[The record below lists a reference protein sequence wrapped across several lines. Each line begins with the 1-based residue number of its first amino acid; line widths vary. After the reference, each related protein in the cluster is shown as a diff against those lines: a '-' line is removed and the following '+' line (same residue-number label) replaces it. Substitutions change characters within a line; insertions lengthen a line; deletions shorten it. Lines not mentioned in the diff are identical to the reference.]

1 MGVAW
6 NLCCSNVLLLKF
18 NCSCSWA
25 NTNIKKTFSF
35 CLCLVRTNMTE
46 IQWTTVQP
54 IEVLTLQLLQI
65 FEQGPRQWTLALK
78 QSSCGLLKKTVNPS
92 SEVCRPVQI
101 LSGGKK
107 NRMRR
112 FMEKIA
118 KSCRFLWNQ
127 LKAFDRVF
135 ISQIWAKMYFCVSTF
150 IFRVLSSC
158 KIKVLE
164 LLWAHSRLSCKRWI
178 FKYLF
183 EKKIYML
190 LLNKLKINSLVSN
203 IAFKHWGE
211 RTHRTHTHMLH
222 RRRSINIS
230 RYWNASSAINRNWSK
245 VEKNPPSSTV

>member
-18 NCSCSWA
+18 NCICSWVK
-25 NTNIKKTFSF
+25 TKIKKNFSF

-127 LKAFDRVF
+127 LKAFDRVLSLRSGPRCIF
-135 ISQIWAKMYFCVSTF
+135 VFLFSFSGCWA
-150 IFRVLSSC
+150 R
-158 KIKVLE
+158 
-164 LLWAHSRLSCKRWI
+164 ARSRCWNCYEHTVACLAKGGS
-178 FKYLF
+178 
-183 EKKIYML
+183 
-190 LLNKLKINSLVSN
+190 SN
-203 IAFKHWGE
+203 IYLRKRF
-211 RTHRTHTHMLH
+211 
-222 RRRSINIS
+222 ICC
-230 RYWNASSAINRNWSK
+230 Y
-245 VEKNPPSSTV
+245 